1 MIENTDSF
9 EVFTDCSNSPLDRPC
24 VYQKNNNAHC
34 KECKNYLKL
43 STSSKDKKRILI
55 IKLGAMGDVL
65 RTTFILNGL
74 EELYPKSE
82 ISWIVDTKNA
92 AVLEGNTLI
101 NKIICNDEN
110 VIKYLANNFFDI
122 VINLDLAFESLSL
135 TKLSN
140 KEKVLGFTLDDN
152 RNIISSNSYAKEW
165 LKTSAYDELKK
176 ANAFTYQYWM
186 SKIAELPRDNY
197 EIIVSLQK
205 KSIEKA
211 EQFLKNNNISHEK
224 KIIGINPGAG
234 KRWELK
240 KWTSKGFIEIARYFS
255 QKGYFILL
263 LGGNQDKSEIDLIL
277 KENIPNVVSTGTGN
291 TIPDFFAKI
300 NLCNIVLCGDT
311 MALHA
316 AAGLKKAIV
325 ALFGPTSVNEIEIYS
340 EGIKIQ
346 SKKDCVVCYK
356 QECNLID
363 NCMESIASKDVIQA
377 IEQHL

>member
-9 EVFTDCSNSPLDRPC
+9 EVFTDCSSFPLDRPC
-24 VYQKNNNAHC
+24 VYQKNSNTHC

-43 STSSKDKKRILI
+43 SSNKDEKRILV

-74 EELYPKSE
+74 KELYPKSE

-101 NKIICNDEN
+101 DKIIYNDEN
-110 VIKYLANNFFDI
+110 VVKYLVTNFFDI
-122 VINLDLAFESLSL
+122 VINLDLAFESLSF

-152 RNIISSNSYAKEW
+152 RNIIPSNSYAKEW
-165 LKTSAYDELKK
+165 LKTSAYDEFKK
-176 ANAFTYQYWM
+176 DNAFTYQHWV
-186 SKIAELPRDNY
+186 SKITELPKYNY
-197 EIIVSLQK
+197 EIIVPLQK

-211 EQFLKNNNISHEK
+211 EHFLKDNNITHEK

-234 KRWELK
+234 RRWKLKR
-240 KWTSKGFIEIARYFS
+240 WTSKGFIETARYFS
-255 QKGYFILL
+255 QRGYFVLL
-263 LGGNQDKSEIDLIL
+263 FGSDQDKSEIDLIL
-277 KENIPNVVSTGTGN
+277 KENIPNVVSTGTN
-291 TIPDFFAKI
+291 NIIPDFFAKI
-300 NLCNIVLCGDT
+300 NLCDIVLCGDT

-316 AAGLKKAIV
+316 AAGLKKSIV

-340 EGIKIQ
+340 RGTKIQ